1 MTTPLEGR
9 IARLE
14 GSFEQTNQRL
24 GTLEQDMRAGFER
37 LERQLDTL
45 ASRIDDLASRVDAL
59 ASRVDALDARINGR
73 IDQLMYWQL
82 GLLAA
87 IAASILAVVITRLL

>member
-1 MTTPLEGR
+1 MTTSIEER

-14 GSFEQTNQRL
+14 GSFEQINQRL
-24 GTLEQDMRAGFER
+24 GTLEQDMRAGFEH
-37 LERQLDTL
+37 LER
-45 ASRIDDLASRVDAL
+45 RI
-59 ASRVDALDARINGR
+59 DALDARINGR

>member
-1 MTTPLEGR
+1 MTTSIEER

-14 GSFEQTNQRL
+14 GSFEQINQRL
-24 GTLEQDMRAGFER
+24 GTLEQDMRAGFE
-37 LERQLDTL
+37 LLGRQL
-45 ASRIDDLASRVDAL
+45 DAL

-82 GLLAA
+82 GLLAS

>member
-9 IARLE
+9 IARLD
-14 GSFEQTNQRL
+14 G
-24 GTLEQDMRAGFER
+24 
-37 LERQLDTL
+37 
-45 ASRIDDLASRVDAL
+45 
-59 ASRVDALDARINGR
+59 ALDAGINGR

>member
-1 MTTPLEGR
+1 MTTSIEER

-14 GSFEQTNQRL
+14 GSFEQINQRL

-37 LERQLDTL
+37 IER
-45 ASRIDDLASRVDAL
+45 RI
-59 ASRVDALDARINGR
+59 DALDARINGR